1 MYHIFTS
8 KGRFNGPYF
17 FSVAAIA
24 LLKGEGSIEGE
35 PIAPFLGV
43 FRNWKLLLIKFLFKL
58 HKLNFG
64 LYITTE

>member
-43 FRNWKLLLIKFLFKL
+43 FRN
-58 HKLNFG
+58 
-64 LYITTE
+64 